1 MIFSSPIFLFLFVP
15 IFFGIYFFVPTKWKN
30 LFILIASII
39 FYAWGEPTFV
49 WVALGSALID
59 WLLSKLIWNAKTVL
73 ISKLW
78 LSLSIVLN
86 LGLLFYFKYFNFFI
100 DNVNHLLTYLHLK
113 PLGALEV
120 ALPLAISFITF
131 EKITYVV
138 DVFRKVGHP
147 AKSLLDYFTYVLI
160 FPKLIAGPIIKY
172 HDIESQIQQRTFDM
186 ADVKEGFFRFTKGLF
201 KKVFIADT
209 MAEVVDYIFSLSASQ
224 LGFLDAWIG
233 TAFFTIQIY
242 FDFSGYSD
250 MAIGLLRVMGFRIME
265 NFNLPYISKSF
276 SEFWRRWHISLST
289 FIKDYLYIPL
299 GGNRCSKPRQYFN
312 LIVCF
317 LLSGIWHGASW
328 IFVLWGLYHGMF
340 LTIDKA
346 LGIKPNKERK
356 MPVSLQI
363 IITFVLV
370 MFSWAIFRSQ
380 SVSQLITFISAMF
393 NPSNNIF
400 SSHWMFTRDIIF
412 MFILGI
418 IISFVPATE
427 FYKNQI
433 SNRLSRRPLIKFCL
447 NVALLMLVIG
457 KISVMNFVTFIYFRF

>member
-1 MIFSSPIFLFLFVP
+1 MIFNSPIFLFLFIP
-15 IFFGIYFFVPTKWKN
+15 IFFGVYFLIPTKWKN
-30 LFILIASII
+30 LFILLASII
-39 FYAWGEPTFV
+39 FYSWGEPTFV
-49 WVALGSALID
+49 WVAIGSAFLD
-59 WLLSKLIWNAKTVL
+59 WLISKKIWNSKTV
-73 ISKLW
+73 IQSKLW
-78 LSLSIVLN
+78 LSLSIILN

-113 PLGALEV
+113 PLGALEI

-138 DVFRKVGHP
+138 DVYRKVGHP
-147 AKSLLDYFTYVLI
+147 AKNILDYLTYVLI

-172 HDIESQIQQRTFDM
+172 HDIEAQIQNRTFDM
-186 ADVKEGFFRFTKGLF
+186 TDVKEGFFRFVKGLF

-209 MAEVVDYIFSLSASQ
+209 MAEVVDYIFSLSSAQ

-276 SEFWRRWHISLST
+276 TEFWRRWHISLST
-289 FIKDYLYIPL
+289 FIRDYLYIPL

-328 IFVLWGLYHGMF
+328 IFVIWGLYHGIF

-346 LGIKPNKERK
+346 LGIKPGKERK
-356 MPVSLQI
+356 MPVALQVI
-363 IITFVLV
+363 LTFFLVLL
-370 MFSWAIFRSQ
+370 SWAIFRSQ
-380 SVSQLITFISAMF
+380 SISQLISVISSMF
-393 NPSNNIF
+393 NPANDLF
-400 SSHWMFTRDIIF
+400 TSHWILTKNVVF

-418 IISFVPATE
+418 IISFFPTTE

-433 SNRLSRRPLIKFCL
+433 SKRLNRRPLVKFCL
-447 NVALLMLVIG
+447 NTLLLILVIG
-457 KISVMNFVTFIYFRF
+457 KVSVINFVTFIYFRF